1 MLAIHYLKDAVFA
14 ESVPAFG
21 DVRVIESLKADDALC
36 KLADNILY
44 RYLDLFVVLRPL
56 PLQGQRWLNHLIND
70 VNSSHRFSDALND
83 FN

>member
-1 MLAIHYLKDAVFA
+1 MLAIHHLQDAVFA
-14 ESVPAFG
+14 ESVSTFG
-21 DVRVIESLKADDALC
+21 YVGVIEGLKADDALG
-36 KLADNILY
+36 KLADNILD

-70 VNSSHRFSDALND
+70 VNTSHRFSDALIE